1 MLEGWLDFER
11 PIAELE
17 TKISELSELGGY
29 KEEISRLKAQA
40 EKLKKKI
47 YSNLTPWQKVQLAR
61 HPRRPYTLDY
71 IDLICEEFIELHGDR
86 RYADDP
92 AIVAGLAKIDNKN
105 LAIIG
110 HQKGRDTRDKLR
122 RNFGMPHPEGYR
134 KALRIMQLAAKF
146 YLPLLTLVDTPG
158 AYPGVGAEERGQA
171 EAIARNLRELAILP
185 VPIVVVI
192 CGEGGSGGALAI
204 AVGDRIL
211 IMEYATYSVITPE
224 GCASILWRDGNKAE
238 EAAKV
243 LKMTSQDLA
252 EFKIV
257 DGIIPE
263 PLGGA
268 HQDWATAAKNVKEA
282 VLKNLS
288 ELEAVPTDQLVK
300 DRIEKFARMGKVS
313 SQINYSWVE
322 KPDSESNE

>member
-17 TKISELSELGGY
+17 AKISELSTLGGY
-29 KEEISRLKAQA
+29 QEEINRLRAQA
-40 EKLKKKI
+40 ERLKKKI
-47 YSNLTPWQKVQLAR
+47 YSNLTPWQKVCLAR

-86 RYADDP
+86 GYGDDP
-92 AIVAGLAKIDNKN
+92 AIVAGLAKMDGKN
-105 LAIIG
+105 LVIIG

-134 KALRIMQLAAKF
+134 KALRVMQLAAKF
-146 YLPLLTLVDTPG
+146 NLPLLTFVDTPG

-171 EAIARNLRELAILP
+171 EAIARNLRELAVLP
-185 VPIVVVI
+185 VPIIVVI

-211 IMEYATYSVITPE
+211 IMEYATYSVISPE

-243 LKMTSQDLA
+243 LRLTSQDLA
-252 EFKIV
+252 EFKVV
-257 DGIIPE
+257 DEIIPE

-268 HQDWATAAKNVKEA
+268 HQDWATAAKNVKTA

-288 ELEAVPTDQLVK
+288 ELETIPTDELVK
-300 DRIEKFARMGKVS
+300 KRIEKFTRMGMV
-313 SQINYSWVE
+313 NR
-322 KPDSESNE
+322 SNAGVI